1 MSRKQLASVI
11 NRALFIARSQ
21 SSPASTTATIPA
33 SFFANRNLHHH
44 HRFFEEQENNNN
56 ARRRGT
62 FFLSLL
68 ANKFRTK
75 DISMRAFARLDRR
88 FVRRVAL
95 VRAYFHFCPLNGV
108 VVRKKRT
115 LSPLSSKTQT
125 DAHAFSLSF
134 FLSFFS
140 RTQNQK
146 GYASDAAVSTSGSSG
161 DGSVVPVNSGAILN
175 ALKTPN
181 SEPNYAQENHR
192 VDKIGDPDKRAF
204 TYFVLTGGR
213 MIYAS
218 AIRLAVLKFLMS
230 MSASADVL
238 ALASLEVDL
247 SKIQPGTTTT
257 VKWRGKPVFIRRRTP
272 DEIARENAVNV
283 AELRDQQS
291 DADRT
296 QNPEWLVV
304 VGVCTHLGCVPI
316 ANAGDY
322 NGWFCPCH
330 GSHYDASGRI
340 RKGPAPENLEVPE
353 YSFSDETTMVVG

>member
-11 NRALFIARSQ
+11 NRALFIARSQQ

-44 HRFFEEQENNNN
+44 RFFEEQENNNN
-56 ARRRGT
+56 AWRRGY
-62 FFLSLL
+62 S
-68 ANKFRTK
+68 
-75 DISMRAFARLDRR
+75 
-88 FVRRVAL
+88 
-95 VRAYFHFCPLNGV
+95 
-108 VVRKKRT
+108 
-115 LSPLSSKTQT
+115 
-125 DAHAFSLSF
+125 
-134 FLSFFS
+134 
-140 RTQNQK
+140 
-146 GYASDAAVSTSGSSG
+146 SDAAVSTSGSSG

-272 DEIARENAVNV
+272 DEIAKENAVNI

>member
-1 MSRKQLASVI
+1 MSRKHVASVI
-11 NRALFIARSQ
+11 HRALLAARSH
-21 SSPASTTATIPA
+21 SSSSTAQKAAMTHGGI
-33 SFFANRNLHHH
+33 L
-44 HRFFEEQENNNN
+44 NNNS
-56 ARRRGT
+56 T
-62 FFLSLL
+62 
-68 ANKFRTK
+68 
-75 DISMRAFARLDRR
+75 
-88 FVRRVAL
+88 V
-95 VRAYFHFCPLNGV
+95 
-108 VVRKKRT
+108 
-115 LSPLSSKTQT
+115 
-125 DAHAFSLSF
+125 AHAKNDE
-134 FLSFFS
+134 
-140 RTQNQK
+140 REQQNVGRR
-146 GYASDAAVSTSGSSG
+146 GYASDAAVSTSGSNG
-161 DGSVVPVNSGAILN
+161 NGSMVPVNSGAILN

-257 VKWRGKPVFIRRRTP
+257 VKWRGKPVFIRRRTA
-272 DEIARENAVNV
+272 DEIAKENAVDMG
-283 AELRDQQS
+283 ELRDKQA

-353 YSFSDETTMVVG
+353 YSFQDETTMIVG

>member
-1 MSRKQLASVI
+1 MSRKQVASVI
-11 NRALFIARSQ
+11 HRALLAARSH
-21 SSPASTTATIPA
+21 SSSSTAQKAAMTHGGI
-33 SFFANRNLHHH
+33 L
-44 HRFFEEQENNNN
+44 NNNN
-56 ARRRGT
+56 T
-62 FFLSLL
+62 
-68 ANKFRTK
+68 
-75 DISMRAFARLDRR
+75 
-88 FVRRVAL
+88 V
-95 VRAYFHFCPLNGV
+95 
-108 VVRKKRT
+108 
-115 LSPLSSKTQT
+115 
-125 DAHAFSLSF
+125 AHAKNDE
-134 FLSFFS
+134 
-140 RTQNQK
+140 REQQNVGRR
-146 GYASDAAVSTSGSSG
+146 GYASDAAVSTSGSNG
-161 DGSVVPVNSGAILN
+161 NGSMVPVNSGAILN

-218 AIRLAVLKFLMS
+218 AIRLAVLKFLIS
-230 MSASADVL
+230 MSATADVL
-238 ALASLEVDL
+238 AMASLEVDL

-257 VKWRGKPVFIRRRTP
+257 VKWRGKPVFIRRRTA
-272 DEIARENAVNV
+272 DEIAKENAVDMG
-283 AELRDQQS
+283 ELRDKQA

-296 QNPEWLVV
+296 QIPEWLVV

-353 YSFSDETTMVVG
+353 YSFQDETTMIVG

>member
-1 MSRKQLASVI
+1 MSRKHVASVLH
-11 NRALFIARSQ
+11 RALLAARSH
-21 SSPASTTATIPA
+21 SSSSTAQKAAMTHGGI
-33 SFFANRNLHHH
+33 L
-44 HRFFEEQENNNN
+44 NNNS
-56 ARRRGT
+56 T
-62 FFLSLL
+62 
-68 ANKFRTK
+68 
-75 DISMRAFARLDRR
+75 
-88 FVRRVAL
+88 V
-95 VRAYFHFCPLNGV
+95 
-108 VVRKKRT
+108 
-115 LSPLSSKTQT
+115 
-125 DAHAFSLSF
+125 AHAKNDE
-134 FLSFFS
+134 
-140 RTQNQK
+140 REQQNVGRR
-146 GYASDAAVSTSGSSG
+146 GYASDAAVSTSGSNG
-161 DGSVVPVNSGAILN
+161 NGSMVPVNSGAILN

-230 MSASADVL
+230 MSATADVL

-257 VKWRGKPVFIRRRTP
+257 VKWRGKPVFIRRRTA
-272 DEIARENAVNV
+272 DEIAKENAVDMG
-283 AELRDQQS
+283 ELRDKQA

-353 YSFSDETTMVVG
+353 YSFQDETTMIVG